1 MTIFANA
8 SPTPERAY
16 AFSFYVYR
24 DISEGRA
31 RK

>member
-1 MTIFANA
+1 MMTFATA
-8 SPTPERAY
+8 SYTPERAY

>member
-1 MTIFANA
+1 MMTFDTA
-8 SPTPERAY
+8 SYTPERAY
-16 AFSFYVYR
+16 AFSFYAYR